1 MKMSYVNK
9 RLFSYWIFIVLAMD
23 NTEIIA
29 TVYDE
34 ASNMATVVAR
44 IDGGKLSVRL
54 FDIESEQYAM
64 EATIYPA
71 SMEEAAWRKAFS
83 IGEPEVGRIFI
94 LRI

>member
-1 MKMSYVNK
+1 MENT
-9 RLFSYWIFIVLAMD
+9 
-23 NTEIIA
+23 TEIIA

-71 SMEEAAWRKAFS
+71 SMEESAWRKAFS
-83 IGEPEVGRIFI
+83 IGDPPVGRIFI
-94 LRI
+94 VRV

>member
-1 MKMSYVNK
+1 
-9 RLFSYWIFIVLAMD
+9 MD
-23 NTEIIA
+23 NNTEIIA

-64 EATIYPA
+64 EASIYPA
-71 SMEEAAWRKAFS
+71 SMEASAWRKAFS
-83 IGEPEVGRIFI
+83 VSAPEVGQIFI
-94 LRI
+94 LKV

>member
-1 MKMSYVNK
+1 
-9 RLFSYWIFIVLAMD
+9 MD
-23 NTEIIA
+23 TNTEIIA

-44 IDGGKLSVRL
+44 IAGGKLSVRL

-64 EATIYPA
+64 EGTIYPA
-71 SMEEAAWRKAFS
+71 SMEEKAWAKAFS

>member
-1 MKMSYVNK
+1 
-9 RLFSYWIFIVLAMD
+9 MD
-23 NTEIIA
+23 TNTEIIA

-44 IDGGKLSVRL
+44 IAGGKLSVRL

-64 EATIYPA
+64 EGTIYPA

-94 LRI
+94 LRV